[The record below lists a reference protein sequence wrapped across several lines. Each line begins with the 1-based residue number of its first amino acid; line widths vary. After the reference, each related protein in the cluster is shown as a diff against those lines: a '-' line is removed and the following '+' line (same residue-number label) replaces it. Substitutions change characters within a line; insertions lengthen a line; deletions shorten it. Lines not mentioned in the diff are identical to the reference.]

1 MTHRIT
7 TACLLAA
14 GLVLVGW
21 GASARAQEKKDH
33 VHEGHVVKVEGGKL
47 TMATAD
53 KKEHTHPVPKDAKV
67 TIDGKDAKLED
78 LKPHT
83 QVKVTMK
90 EEGGKHVVTKVEV
103 TTKKEK

>member
-1 MTHRIT
+1 MTHRIA

-14 GLVLVGW
+14 AVAFLGW
-21 GASARAQEKKDH
+21 SASARAQEKKDH
-33 VHEGHVVKVEGGKL
+33 VHEGHVVKVADGKL

-53 KKEHTHPVPKDAKV
+53 KKEHTHPVPKEAKV

-83 QVKVTMK
+83 PVKVTMK
-90 EEGGKHVVTKVEV
+90 EEGGKHVVTKIEA